1 MENFVI
7 YNPLVSVTKSVGFKF
22 RPNSL
27 NGPNNENKCSINK
40 YDFSKFSLFLFSLFW
55 FVFTPMISYISVQNY
70 CTLSAREKSRPVK
83 IKNVKDALFIGQPN
97 SA

>member
-55 FVFTPMISYISVQNY
+55 FVFYSNDKLYKCAKLLHIIS
-70 CTLSAREKSRPVK
+70 KGKVK
-83 IKNVKDALFIGQPN
+83 ASKD
-97 SA
+97 